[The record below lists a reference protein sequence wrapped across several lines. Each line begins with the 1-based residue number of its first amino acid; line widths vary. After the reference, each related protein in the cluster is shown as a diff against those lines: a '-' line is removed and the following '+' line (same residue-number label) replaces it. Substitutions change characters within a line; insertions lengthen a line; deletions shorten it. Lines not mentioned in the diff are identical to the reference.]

1 MYSLYQ
7 VTIFGVLKA
16 KTAQNTPHPLLT
28 PGPPKL
34 TAKSNNIPTK
44 SYILSKASLH
54 QEFYLIISVSLFRP
68 GLQ

>member
-1 MYSLYQ
+1 MYSLDQ
-7 VTIFGVLKA
+7 VTIFGVPKA
-16 KTAQNTPHPLLT
+16 NRAQNTPHPLLT

-54 QEFYLIISVSLFRP
+54 QKFYLT
-68 GLQ
+68 

>member
-16 KTAQNTPHPLLT
+16 NRAQNTPHPLLT

-34 TAKSNNIPTK
+34 TAKSNKIPTK
-44 SYILSKASLH
+44 NNKSFFASKVLSDV
-54 QEFYLIISVSLFRP
+54 IISVSLFRP

>member
-1 MYSLYQ
+1 MYSSDQ

-16 KTAQNTPHPLLT
+16 NTAQNTPHPLLT

-34 TAKSNNIPTK
+34 AAKSNNIPTK

-54 QEFYLIISVSLFRP
+54 QKFYLT
-68 GLQ
+68 